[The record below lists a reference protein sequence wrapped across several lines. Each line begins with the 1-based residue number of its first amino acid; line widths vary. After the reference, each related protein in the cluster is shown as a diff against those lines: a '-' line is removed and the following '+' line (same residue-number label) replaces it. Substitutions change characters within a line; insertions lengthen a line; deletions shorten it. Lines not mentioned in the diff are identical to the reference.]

1 MLSLKTIFVVDDEE
15 SSVKIIQLLFEDEGY
30 RVFTANTGEE
40 TIDFL
45 EKSDEKP
52 DLILLDIILPKL
64 DGLEVCKWIKSQ
76 LYLKDIPV
84 VLFTVKASESDKNA
98 GLNAG
103 ADAYITKPFKVDD
116 LLPLI
121 ESHINKAKT
130 EN

>member
-1 MLSLKTIFVVDDEE
+1 MISLKTIFVVDDEE
-15 SSVKIIQLLFEDEGY
+15 SSVKLVQLLLEYEGY

-52 DLILLDIILPKL
+52 DLILLDIIMPKL

-76 LYLKDIPV
+76 PNLKNIPV
-84 VLFTVKASESDKNA
+84 VLFTVKVSESDKIA
-98 GLNAG
+98 GFNAG

-121 ESHINKAKT
+121 ESHINKSTT

>member
-1 MLSLKTIFVVDDEE
+1 MISLKTIFVVDDEE
-15 SSVKIIQLLFEDEGY
+15 SSVKLVQLLFEDEGY

-40 TIDFL
+40 AIDFL
-45 EKSDEKP
+45 EKSDENP

-76 LYLKDIPV
+76 PHLKNIPV
-84 VLFTVKASESDKNA
+84 VLFTVKASESDKIT

-121 ESHINKAKT
+121 ESHINREIT
-130 EN
+130 H